1 MIRKRA
7 IALLGMALLVGAS
20 GFAAQAHTVK
30 VERTATV
37 NQQDCSGGWINP
49 DSGTCEF
56 EAP

>member
-7 IALLGMALLVGAS
+7 ITLLGMALLVAAS
-20 GFAAQAHTVK
+20 GFAAQAYTNK
-30 VERTATV
+30 G
-37 NQQDCSGGWINP
+37 QQDCAGGWINP